1 MNDLPL
7 ELLEIVLMRTFVML
21 YSTDFEADDDDG
33 DDVVCPESESGED
46 LDNDDDDCCVTTDED
61 DEDFDD
67 AGDDDDDGDRRRYK
81 VESDEDLDDD
91 GNDRCDSESGED
103 FDDDDD
109 DGDDH
114 FVFEAHDDVT
124 PYTPTTAGV
133 DERPQRVKPVK
144 PGKSRDSECR
154 AFTMLAS
161 VCSYWY
167 FTLTGWPH
175 SPTPGWVRH
184 RIKKRIERECH
195 TLR

>member
-1 MNDLPL
+1 
-7 ELLEIVLMRTFVML
+7 MRTFAML
-21 YSTDFEADDDDG
+21 YSTDFEAESSEDIDDD
-33 DDVVCPESESGED
+33 
-46 LDNDDDDCCVTTDED
+46 DDDDCWVTTDED

-67 AGDDDDDGDRRRYK
+67 
-81 VESDEDLDDD
+81 
-91 GNDRCDSESGED
+91 
-103 FDDDDD
+103 

-114 FVFEAHDDVT
+114 FVFEARDNVT

-175 SPTPGWVRH
+175 SPTPDWVRH